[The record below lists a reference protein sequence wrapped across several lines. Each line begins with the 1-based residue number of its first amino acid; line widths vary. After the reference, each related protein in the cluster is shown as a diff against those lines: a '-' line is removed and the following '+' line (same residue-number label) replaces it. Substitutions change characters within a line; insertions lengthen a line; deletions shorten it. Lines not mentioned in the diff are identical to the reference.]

1 MVVED
6 GSELAAE
13 LWGSAYPAASSILAY
28 TEGRAALAAAR
39 RLDRLGEDEHRKA
52 LADFEEL
59 YADLATI
66 GVDRG
71 LAVRAGGYAEDLGLR
86 GYDSVHLATALELG
100 DDEVVVVT
108 WDRDL
113 AQATERI
120 GLGVAGLGGG
130 PS

>member
-13 LWGSAYPAASSILAY
+13 LWNSPHPVASSILAY
-28 TEGRAALAAAR
+28 PEGRAALAAAR
-39 RLDRLGEDEHRKA
+39 RLDRLGADEHRKA
-52 LADFEEL
+52 LSDFEDL

-66 GVDRG
+66 GVDRE
-71 LAVRAGGYAEDLGLR
+71 LAVRAGKFAEDLGLR

-100 DDEVVVVT
+100 DDEAVMVT

-113 AQATERI
+113 ARAAEKVD
-120 GLGVAGLGGG
+120 LGVAGSDSD
-130 PS
+130 PN

>member
-6 GSELAAE
+6 GSDLAAE

-28 TEGRAALAAAR
+28 PEGRAALAAAR
-39 RLDRLGEDEHRKA
+39 RLDRLGADEHRKA
-52 LADFEEL
+52 LADFEDL

-66 GVDRG
+66 GVDQE
-71 LAVRAGGYAEDLGLR
+71 LAVQAGMYAEELGLR

-108 WDRDL
+108 WDREL
-113 AQATERI
+113 AQATEEI
-120 GLGVAGLGGG
+120 GLGVAGSGSD

>member
-1 MVVED
+1 MIVED

-13 LWGSAYPAASSILAY
+13 LWRSAYPAATSVLAY
-28 TEGRAALAAAR
+28 PEGRAALAAAR
-39 RLDRLGEDEHRKA
+39 RQDRLGADEHRKA

-66 GVDRG
+66 GVDQE
-71 LAVRAGGYAEDLGLR
+71 LAVRAGEYAEDLGLR
-86 GYDSVHLATALELG
+86 GYDAVHLATAHELG

-113 AQATERI
+113 AAATERA
-120 GLGVAGLGGG
+120 GLGVAGL
-130 PS
+130 SRYT

>member
-28 TEGRAALAAAR
+28 PEGRAALAAAR
-39 RLDRLGEDEHRKA
+39 RLDRLGADEHRKA

-66 GVDRG
+66 GVDHQ
-71 LAVRAGGYAEDLGLR
+71 LAVRAGEHAEDLGLR

-113 AQATERI
+113 ARATEEI
-120 GLGVAGLGGG
+120 GLGVAGSGGD
-130 PS
+130 SS

>member
-1 MVVED
+1 V
-6 GSELAAE
+6 
-13 LWGSAYPAASSILAY
+13 
-28 TEGRAALAAAR
+28 
-39 RLDRLGEDEHRKA
+39 DEHREA

-66 GVDRG
+66 GVDQE
-71 LAVRAGGYAEDLGLR
+71 LAVRAGRYAEDLGLR

-108 WDRDL
+108 WDREL
-113 AQATERI
+113 VRATEEI
-120 GLGVAGLGGG
+120 GLGVAGSGGA